1 LPASR
6 SLQSNSDIPG
16 HADFIT
22 GFNDWRNPQNHNLW
36 QGLGGV
42 NNPCPHG
49 FRLPTESEWAAELA
63 SWDTSDAAGAF
74 ASPLKLVVSAGFR
87 TYFDG
92 KVDGMGTTGSYW
104 SSTVNGNFSRRFNYS
119 FDGFSFDDY
128 ARAQGFSVRCIKD

>member
-1 LPASR
+1 MPILLRVSMIGGIRKIIICGKDWAVSIIPARMDSDCRQNRNGRLNWLPGTPATPPGR
-6 SLQSNSDIPG
+6 SL
-16 HADFIT
+16 
-22 GFNDWRNPQNHNLW
+22 L
-36 QGLGGV
+36 
-42 NNPCPHG
+42 
-49 FRLPTESEWAAELA
+49 
-63 SWDTSDAAGAF
+63 
-74 ASPLKLVVSAGFR
+74 PLKLVVSAGFR